1 MVSNFVSVD
10 SQLSSLSSSIAGLGS
25 LASKSA
31 VASADITDGTVATAD
46 VADSAVTS
54 AKISDGTIATADIAN
69 SAVTDAKV
77 AAGIAPSKLAQASA
91 TSGQVLKW
99 NGSAWAPAADSTG
112 TAGGITAITTASCL
126 TSGGEWETSCTANCP
141 AGYFR
146 TGCAPANGRLSGITA
161 NGCTFASYSY
171 VTHYTLCAK

>member
-1 MVSNFVSVD
+1 MVANFASAD

-25 LASKSA
+25 LAAKSA
-31 VASADITDGTVATAD
+31 VESADIT
-46 VADSAVTS
+46 
-54 AKISDGTIATADIAN
+54 DGTIATADIAN

-112 TAGGITAITTASCL
+112 TAGGITAITTASCA
-126 TSGGEWETSCTANCP
+126 TYSWGEVEATCTANCP
-141 AGYFR
+141 SGYFR
-146 TGCAPANGRLSGITA
+146 TGCAPASGRLSGLPA
-161 NGCTFASYSY
+161 NGCTFGSYTY
-171 VTHYTLCAK
+171 GATHYTLCAK